1 MYVINKTR
9 STFISINNLTKSSW
23 NYTMHW
29 QYLTRT
35 LAINIFYLFQTFINY
50 AIYLTYVCTYTYTYI
65 YTSICMND

>member
-1 MYVINKTR
+1 
-9 STFISINNLTKSSW
+9 
-23 NYTMHW
+23 MHW

-65 YTSICMND
+65 YTSICMYDLGVHMYVYIGITQWLPIEMPLHQV